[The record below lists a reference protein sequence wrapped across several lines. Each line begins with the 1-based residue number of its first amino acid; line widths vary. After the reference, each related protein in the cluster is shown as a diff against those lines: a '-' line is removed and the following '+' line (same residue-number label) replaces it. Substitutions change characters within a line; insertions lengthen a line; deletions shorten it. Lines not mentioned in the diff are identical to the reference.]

1 MDDGLWSELD
11 LIYKETGSI
20 LIGQGEGE
28 RSVAKKKN
36 RIFTL
41 QEADA
46 LLPELEKCLKLLR
59 TKKEAYSR
67 THDLLFMHELVC
79 TAERTQGFLEKEDD
93 LEDGIHALEE
103 AIEELAKDVEAI
115 FAMGCLL
122 RNIEKGHVEFLGTH
136 EGREVYFSWQLGEPC
151 VRHYRPPERKVHERV
166 PLSQKSATKK

>member
-1 MDDGLWSELD
+1 
-11 LIYKETGSI
+11 
-20 LIGQGEGE
+20 
-28 RSVAKKKN
+28 VVKKKN

-67 THDLLFMHELVC
+67 THDLLFVHELVC

-103 AIEELAKDVEAI
+103 AIEHLAKDVEAI

-122 RNIEKGHVEFLGTH
+122 RNIEKGHVEFLGMH
-136 EGREVYFSWQLGEPC
+136 EGQQVYFSWQLGEPRVSHC
-151 VRHYRPPERKVHERV
+151 RLPGKKVHERM
-166 PLSQKSATKK
+166 PIHPKKFSGKMS

>member
-1 MDDGLWSELD
+1 VKPL
-11 LIYKETGSI
+11 
-20 LIGQGEGE
+20 
-28 RSVAKKKN
+28 KKR
-36 RIFTL
+36 RIFSRE
-41 QEADA
+41 EADA

-79 TAERTQGFLEKEDD
+79 TAERTHGLSEEKDD

-103 AIEELAKDVEAI
+103 AIEDLAKDVEAI

-136 EGREVYFSWQLGEPC
+136 EGQEVYFSWQLGEPSIS
-151 VRHYRPPERKVHERV
+151 HYRAPGKKVHERV
-166 PLSQKSATKK
+166 PLSGKPVSKKLK